1 MNYKSI
7 VSLISFCLLSTFYV
21 PSASAGPTYVNVEI
35 QKYCAHRDCSIDCL
49 GSLNTTPK
57 SSSSRKPSAGPSS
70 GMIMLDP
77 DLRSCQ
83 SRETIST
90 DKLQLLRGTHTS
102 TYLCFTTLV
111 RATSVAPQR
120 HLGGVYFSVITLVT
134 SPWLADVR
142 CVHCRNHLLQAYRSI
157 HLSRCSKVP

>member
-1 MNYKSI
+1 MNNKSI
-7 VSLISFCLLSTFYV
+7 FSLISFLILSMFYV
-21 PSASAGPTYVNVEI
+21 APVSAGSIYLTVEVP
-35 QKYCAHRDCSIDCL
+35 KECAHRDCSIDCL

-90 DKLQLLRGTHTS
+90 DKL
-102 TYLCFTTLV
+102 
-111 RATSVAPQR
+111 
-120 HLGGVYFSVITLVT
+120 
-134 SPWLADVR
+134 
-142 CVHCRNHLLQAYRSI
+142 
-157 HLSRCSKVP
+157 